1 MGRLATWA
9 ATDRDQ
15 SSRLQGAQAVAHIAF
30 ITSQS
35 LYQFEMPSANA
46 ALGALILG
54 PHRDE
59 DLTLQFRQAL
69 CRHEDSL

>member
-1 MGRLATWA
+1 
-9 ATDRDQ
+9 
-15 SSRLQGAQAVAHIAF
+15 
-30 ITSQS
+30 
-35 LYQFEMPSANA
+35 
-46 ALGALILG
+46 LGALILG